1 MTASVFLSCP
11 TPYLKSQQ
19 IFIERLEDDLKAR
32 HLLPRIAG
40 RKGSPRKL
48 YDE

>member
-1 MTASVFLSCP
+1 MRASVFLSCQK
-11 TPYLKSQQ
+11 PYLKCQEA
-19 IFIERLEDDLKAR
+19 FITRLRNDLKAR

-40 RKGSPRKL
+40 RKGRPRKL